1 MGMVFDKLKSQIED
15 LLFQWEQ
22 KEASHVATIHA
33 LEAEVEQLRLR
44 LTEAED
50 VVKRL
55 TADNEKLGF
64 ELGLARAE
72 AEEVR
77 SVSGG
82 KRSWKRMFMF

>member
-1 MGMVFDKLKSQIED
+1 MVFDKLKSQIED

-33 LEAEVEQLRLR
+33 LEAEVEQLRVR
-44 LTEAED
+44 LTETEA
-50 VVKRL
+50 VVKQL
-55 TADNEKLGF
+55 TADKEKLVF

-72 AEEVR
+72 ADEAR

-82 KRSWKRMFMF
+82 KRSWKRMFLF